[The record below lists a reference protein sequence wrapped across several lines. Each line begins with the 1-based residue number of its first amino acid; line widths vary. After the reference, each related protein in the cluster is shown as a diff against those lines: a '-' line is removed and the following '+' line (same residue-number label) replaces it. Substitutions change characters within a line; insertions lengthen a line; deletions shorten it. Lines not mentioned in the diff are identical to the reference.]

1 MEDEEEKWGEHRA
14 DDTDI
19 VCLFLIIIVFT
30 TLQNDEESVPAVVV
44 TWSRRR
50 YKNYIRHNI
59 KKAK

>member
-30 TLQNDEESVPAVVV
+30 TLQNDEESVPAQSSSLHGAADV
-44 TWSRRR
+44 T
-50 YKNYIRHNI
+50 KTT
-59 KKAK
+59 